1 MTNKIRIRA
10 AVELAKSRGEKI
22 KKNEL
27 ARKVFPGT
35 TDKSATVCL
44 NNYELGKST
53 KMDRLQIVAISE
65 ALGCDANLLFG
76 TPPMSNINTQK
87 ENEDGKSDKSGG
99 KGF

>member
-1 MTNKIRIRA
+1 MTNRIRIRE
-10 AVELAKSRGEKI
+10 AVELARARGEKI

-27 ARKVFPGT
+27 ARKIFPGT

-44 NNYELGKST
+44 NNYERGQTT
-53 KMDRLQIVAISE
+53 KMDCVQVTAISE

-76 TPPMSNINTQK
+76 TPPMSNINTKK